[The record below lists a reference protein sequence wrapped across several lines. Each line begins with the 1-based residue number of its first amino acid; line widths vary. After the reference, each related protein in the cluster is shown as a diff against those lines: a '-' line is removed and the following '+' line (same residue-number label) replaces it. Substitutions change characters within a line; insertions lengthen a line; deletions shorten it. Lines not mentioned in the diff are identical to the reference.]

1 MTEKPKRPPW
11 HWLIAPIS
19 SSGPGASFFR
29 RTLHLL
35 DRPLMRLT
43 GGRVSS
49 VVGYPSLLL
58 TTTGAKSGKART
70 VPLLYVELDPGGSPS
85 GDDRLG
91 IIGSRFGSDHH
102 PGWYHNLRAD
112 LRAVVQVKG
121 RRRAYTARE
130 ADEDERA
137 EIWAK
142 AVRMYPGYDKY
153 KSRAGRRIPVLVL
166 EPVGES
172 A

>member
-1 MTEKPKRPPW
+1 MTADKPKRPPW
-11 HWLIAPIS
+11 HWLISPIG
-19 SSGPGASFFR
+19 SSGPGAAFFR

-58 TTTGAKSGKART
+58 TTTGAKSGQPRT
-70 VPLLYVELDPGGSPS
+70 VPLLYVELD
-85 GDDRLG
+85 DRIG
-91 IIGSRFGSDHH
+91 IIGSRFGSAKH

-112 LRAVVQVKG
+112 PRAEVQIKG
-121 RRRAYTARE
+121 QRRACTARE

-137 EIWAK
+137 EIWAR
-142 AVRMYPGYDKY
+142 AVKMYPGYDRY
-153 KSRAGRRIPVLVL
+153 KARAGRRIPVFVL
-166 EPVGES
+166 EPAPAPS
-172 A
+172 PPDPSPS